1 MLVELYSYLSNLPRY
16 HVFFVVSVGYLGY
29 YLLEV
34 VKVSQ
39 LNTKVQKRDVPRSAI
54 MQVTLRLSIIT
65 HFDFL
70 ELITRSVLIRF
81 SLSNIYTSE
90 ANISRQRGAVSPLS
104 AQEHTDSRSQVLADI
119 LVHRVASSNRIRV
132 ISPSQCFA
140 DTRLSEVSAA
150 FYQ

>member
-81 SLSNIYTSE
+81 FLSPIFTLQRPILAAKEGPFRRYLLKNIPILDLKYWPTFWCIE
-90 ANISRQRGAVSPLS
+90 SRAQTVFASFLRASVLPTLDYQR
-104 AQEHTDSRSQVLADI
+104 
-119 LVHRVASSNRIRV
+119 
-132 ISPSQCFA
+132 
-140 DTRLSEVSAA
+140 
-150 FYQ
+150 